1 MDCTPSPF
9 PFPSLSLP
17 FCCAVLTVVQSVGS
31 PRRCRLGWPADRLR
45 SAAVAC
51 THVAMACRWL
61 RTACARPPFTRLRH
75 LRVGVR
81 CSPVFIARLRSAVAR
96 LCSATVHTRS
106 TMACSR
112 WRSCFVARARR
123 RIAGAPL
130 LLPYGGRWLSRA
142 AALAYCCRVHVA
154 FWGSVS
160 RASWRWLEAGR
171 VDGRHATRRLSRCLG
186 ESVVAELWLM
196 HAANRTCKTL
206 CVCVVSATRMNRPL
220 LLLEQ

>member
-9 PFPSLSLP
+9 PFPSLPLP

-81 CSPVFIARLRSAVAR
+81 CSSVFIARLRSAVAR
-96 LCSATVHTRS
+96 LCSTPFT
-106 TMACSR
+106 
-112 WRSCFVARARR
+112 RARQ
-123 RIAGAPL
+123 
-130 LLPYGGRWLSRA
+130 WL
-142 AALAYCCRVHVA
+142 A
-154 FWGSVS
+154 FDGD
-160 RASWRWLEAGR
+160 RASSHVLGGASQVLLYYSLTVGGGSLALLHWHTAAGR
-171 VDGRHATRRLSRCLG
+171 MCHSGAVCRGRVGDGSRP
-186 ESVVAELWLM
+186 VAWMDDMLHGGS
-196 HAANRTCKTL
+196 HAAWVRVLSLSCG
-206 CVCVVSATRMNRPL
+206 
-220 LLLEQ
+220 